1 MSTAVVPAGADPAWL
16 EVEPLDRIGRWRPLF
31 QWVLAIPHFI
41 VLYVLALVS
50 EVVGLISWFAI
61 LFTGKL
67 PEGLGNVQCMVQRYS
82 TRTYVYAAGLRD
94 EYPPFEFATTP
105 TDGGTYPARV
115 QFAPEWTGRNRL
127 TVGLRFIWIIPAAI
141 VTLIILIIAWLCW
154 LIGAFAVL
162 FTGSWPTGL
171 RDWVLKG
178 LRAGLRLNAYCWLL
192 TDKYP
197 PMNFD

>member
-1 MSTAVVPAGADPAWL
+1 LVPAGGYPAWL
-16 EVEPLDRIGRWRPLF
+16 EVAPLDRIGRWRPLF

-41 VLYVLALVS
+41 VLYVLAIVS
-50 EVVGLISWFAI
+50 EVVGLISWFVI

-67 PEGLGNVQCMVQRYS
+67 PEGLGNMQCMVQRYS
-82 TRTYVYAAGLRD
+82 TRTYVYSSGLID
-94 EYPPFEFATTP
+94 QYPPFEFSTTP
-105 TDGGTYPARV
+105 ADPGVYAARV
-115 QFAPEWTGRNRL
+115 QFTPEWTGRNRL
-127 TVGLRFIWIIPAAI
+127 TVGLRLLWIIPAAI
-141 VTLIILIIAWLCW
+141 VTMIIILIAWLCW

-162 FTGSWPTGL
+162 FTGSWPGGL

>member
-1 MSTAVVPAGADPAWL
+1 LVPDGGYPAWL

-41 VLYVLALVS
+41 ILYVLAFVS
-50 EVVGLISWFAI
+50 EIIGLISWFAI

-67 PEGLGNVQCMVQRYS
+67 PEGLGNLQCMVQRYS

-94 EYPPFEFATTP
+94 EYPPFEFSTTP
-105 TDGGTYPARV
+105 GDPGAYPARV

-127 TVGLRFIWIIPAAI
+127 TVGLRIIWMIPAAI
-141 VTLIILIIAWLCW
+141 VTLIIVLIAWVCW

-162 FTGSWPTGL
+162 FTGSWPPGL

-178 LRAGLRLNAYCWLL
+178 LRAGLRLNAYAWLL